1 MIAKFKVYESYVDSG
16 VESIGYI
23 PEGWSVNRLKDVCIV
38 NPSKSEVKLAE
49 DTEVTFLPM
58 ESILSVGKIDASIA
72 KEFSEVAGGYTYFR
86 EGDIIIAKVT
96 PCFENGNIALVKGLI
111 NGIGFGTTELHV
123 IRATPRCDSR
133 FIFYLVQSKR
143 FKLEGIASMYGVAG
157 LKRIPADFVANFK
170 FAMPSIAE
178 QIRIADFLDQKT
190 NEVDAII
197 ADKNAL
203 IAQLEEHRKVII
215 AQTVTKGLNPNAQTK
230 WSGVNWIGEVPRLW
244 TVCKINYRYSIE
256 LGKMLDEKR
265 IVGNSLVP
273 YLRNQDVQWGSINSA
288 DLPEMDIS
296 ETERDRYTVK
306 SGDLLVCEGGDVG
319 RAAIWRGND
328 NEIGFQKALHRVRPR
343 NKEEDTAEFLYFVL
357 VAAKHSG
364 AFNENDSKAT
374 ISHLTG
380 EKFRQYRFAF
390 PSIDEQLEIARKL
403 ADDTREIN
411 GLIQELKQ
419 SVALLHEYRQ
429 SLIFEAVTGKI
440 DVRETVV
447 ESTVV

>member
-1 MIAKFKVYESYVDSG
+1 MKRYAEYQCYKNS
-16 VESIGYI
+16 SIKWSREI
-23 PEGWSVNRLKDVCIV
+23 PEHWNIKKIKYLSQCNTQTLGENTDDNFRFHYIDISSVSADGEISFEEEIVFNKAPSRARRVVKANDTIVSTVRTYLKAVAFIPERNSALIASTGFAVVTPKDVYHRFLYYV
-38 NPSKSEVKLAE
+38 LRNEGFVSEVSANSFGVSYPAITS
-49 DTEVTFLPM
+49 DQ
-58 ESILSVGKIDASIA
+58 
-72 KEFSEVAGGYTYFR
+72 
-86 EGDIIIAKVT
+86 
-96 PCFENGNIALVKGLI
+96 LI
-111 NGIGFGTTELHV
+111 
-123 IRATPRCDSR
+123 
-133 FIFYLVQSKR
+133 
-143 FKLEGIASMYGVAG
+143 G
-157 LKRIPADFVANFK
+157 LKIPYPPNY
-170 FAMPSIAE
+170 AE
-178 QIRIADFLDQKT
+178 QNQIVDFLDDKT
-190 NEVDAII
+190 AEIDS
-197 ADKNAL
+197 L
-203 IAQLEEHRKVII
+203 IAHKQRLVQALEEQRLTII
-215 AQTVTKGLNPNAQTK
+215 AQAVTKGLSRAVRMK
-230 WSGVNWIGEVPRLW
+230 ESGVGWIGETPEHW
-244 TVCKINYRYSIE
+244 TICKVNYRYSIE

-265 IVGNSLVP
+265 IVGDSLVP

-328 NEIGFQKALHRVRPR
+328 NEVGFQKALHRVRPR
-343 NKEEDTAEFLYFVL
+343 IKEEDTAEFLYFVL

-390 PSIDEQLEIARKL
+390 PSIDEQLEIARKM

-411 GLIQELKQ
+411 GLIEELKQ